1 MAPAVPAGVSLV
13 GIFWDFGRD
22 GGARRDFHVT
32 VPRLGVIV
40 TVLGLVRT
48 QGRFL
53 VSLAASLT
61 RRAPPAAALVVHSL
75 CARAA
80 VPTHPLCSHS
90 SALGA
95 PRVSR
100 QRQRE
105 ERRGADLG
113 VARVCDCSV

>member
-1 MAPAVPAGVSLV
+1 MAPTVLAGVGLEAS
-13 GIFWDFGRD
+13 WDFGRE

-48 QGRFL
+48 HRRFL

-61 RRAPPAAALVVHSL
+61 RRAPKAAAHVVQSL

-80 VPTHPLCSHS
+80 VPTHPSCSHRL
-90 SALGA
+90 ALA
-95 PRVSR
+95 AQRCLAVPPRAATNLDD
-100 QRQRE
+100 QRVL
-105 ERRGADLG
+105 AAA
-113 VARVCDCSV
+113 ARA